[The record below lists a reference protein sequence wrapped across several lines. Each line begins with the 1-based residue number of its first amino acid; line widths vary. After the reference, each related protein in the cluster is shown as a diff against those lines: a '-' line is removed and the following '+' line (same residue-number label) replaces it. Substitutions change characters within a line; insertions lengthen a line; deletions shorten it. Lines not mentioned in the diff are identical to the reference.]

1 MNMVTKPVLAND
13 SHRQSVTMI
22 LNELT
27 AAYQDG
33 RTRFVPKPVKVPER
47 KERFERR
54 ETK

>member
-33 RTRFVPKPVKVPER
+33 RTRFVPKPAKVPER